1 MHLQKL
7 NGILGICRK
16 AGKLTIGFA
25 PMKEALPAG
34 KVRGVVTASDVSPK
48 TLKEVQ
54 FYCQKYKVPVC
65 PVPLNMEQFGSAIGR
80 KAAVAA
86 VLDAGFFDRIRELCS
101 EAQTAAAEQSE

>member
-7 NGILGICRK
+7 TGILSICRK
-16 AGKLTIGFA
+16 AGKLEFGFA

-34 KVRGVVTASDVSPK
+34 KVKGVLTTSDISPK

-54 FYCQKYKVPVC
+54 FFCQKHNVPVC
-65 PVPLNMEQFGSAIGR
+65 PVPLDMLEFGSATGR

-86 VLDAGFFDRIRELCS
+86 VLDAGFYDRIAQLCD